1 MFTDELLYEGVSFE
15 DEIRKIYMIVI
26 LFDYD
31 SIKIL
36 MNYLVAG
43 AALPV
48 ELLYS

>member
-1 MFTDELLYEGVSFE
+1 MNFYMKEFLLKMM
-15 DEIRKIYMIVI
+15 IRKIYTIVI